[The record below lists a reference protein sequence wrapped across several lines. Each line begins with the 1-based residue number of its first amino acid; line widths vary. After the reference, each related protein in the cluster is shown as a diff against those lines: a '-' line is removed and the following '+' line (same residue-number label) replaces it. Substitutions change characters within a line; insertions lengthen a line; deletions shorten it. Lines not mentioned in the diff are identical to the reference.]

1 MTDVGFEPP
10 RVADVLRAH
19 FLQLGS
25 ITQDKLANAL
35 GVSRH
40 SVNELMN
47 NRRSVTAPM
56 ALRLARVLGTD
67 PHFWMNLQVERD
79 LFEARHE
86 YADEI
91 RSLDPLLE
99 EQTEADVVQPFETLF
114 GAGARERKAS

>member
-1 MTDVGFEPP
+1 MIGGEFEPP

-19 FLQLGS
+19 FLQLEGV
-25 ITQDKLANAL
+25 TQDKLANAL
-35 GVSRH
+35 RVSRH

-47 NRRSVTAPM
+47 NRRSITAPM

-67 PHFWMNLQVERD
+67 PHFWMNLQMERD

-86 YADEI
+86 YEDEI
-91 RSLDPLLE
+91 SSLEPLLE

-114 GAGARERKAS
+114 GAVGRERKAG